1 MNIDLDSSVYLS
13 VVIPV
18 YNESFRISSTLDRI
32 SAYLESQDYLWEVVV
47 SNDGSTDETAS
58 IVQRHINLNSK
69 IRLVDNIH
77 KGKGWAVSQGMLNAC
92 GYYRMLC
99 DADLSMPFEQIER
112 LLNFMGDY
120 DLAIG
125 SRELANSR
133 RFNEPKHRH
142 LMGRIFNVL
151 TRLMVLPGIKDS
163 QCGFKMYHAKV
174 VNQLFNCTITDGFAF
189 DVEVL
194 IKARKLSLRIVEVGI
209 DWFYFK
215 GSKVRV
221 IKDTAE
227 MFRDLIKIRKHYR
240 HN

>member
-1 MNIDLDSSVYLS
+1 MNIELDSSVYLS

-18 YNESFRISSTLDRI
+18 YNESSRISSTLDQI

-47 SNDGSTDETAS
+47 SNDGSTDETAP
-58 IVQRHINLNSK
+58 IVQRYINLNSK

-77 KGKGWAVSQGMLNAC
+77 KGKGWAVSQGMLNAH

-112 LLNFMGDY
+112 LLNVMGDY
-120 DLAIG
+120 DLAIA
-125 SRELANSR
+125 SRELAKSR

-142 LMGRIFNVL
+142 FMGRIFNAL

-163 QCGFKMYHAKV
+163 QCGFKMYNAKV
-174 VNQLFNCTITDGFAF
+174 VNSLFNCTITNGFAF

-194 IKARKLSLRIVEVGI
+194 IKAKKLELRIIEVGI
-209 DWFYFK
+209 DWFYFR

-221 IKDTAE
+221 IKDTVE
-227 MFRDLIKIRKHYR
+227 MFRDLIKIRKYYIH
-240 HN
+240 H